1 MNIFDL
7 VNATNIAAYW
17 ETIAQ
22 QEAPYFGETIFP
34 NVRQVGM
41 TMDWLKGATGAPV
54 ALAPSA
60 LDTNVVPRGRK
71 GLSKLTQD
79 MAFFKESKYVDEKLR
94 QQLLML
100 GNSADQTLRDTIIA
114 HIFDDDIELIKGAA
128 LRREII
134 RMEALTTGKAKVT
147 GNGVD
152 MTIDYDMPTENIG
165 ASKVAWGD
173 AKGDPFEDFD
183 RITTQIGNKT
193 GATISRVVMNRVTW
207 NTLASNDA
215 IKSTLL
221 ASSASKTNVVLPK
234 SVIMTYLEDEYGLS
248 FAIYDKGYLGADGKL
263 VKFIPDGKAVF
274 MPAVDLGNTHF
285 GTTPE
290 EADLLSSNAAQVRI
304 VDTGVAVTTTT
315 KTDPVNVETKV
326 SMMSL
331 PSFEQADSVYVL
343 DTTAGATTTTNTSG
357 SGAASSTTT
366 GSGK

>member
-1 MNIFDL
+1 
-7 VNATNIAAYW
+7 
-17 ETIAQ
+17 
-22 QEAPYFGETIFP
+22 
-34 NVRQVGM
+34 
-41 TMDWLKGATGAPV
+41 
-54 ALAPSA
+54 
-60 LDTNVVPRGRK
+60 
-71 GLSKLTQD
+71 
-79 MAFFKESKYVDEKLR
+79 
-94 QQLLML
+94 
-100 GNSADQTLRDTIIA
+100 
-114 HIFDDDIELIKGAA
+114 
-128 LRREII
+128 
-134 RMEALTTGKAKVT
+134 
-147 GNGVD
+147 
-152 MTIDYDMPTENIG
+152 
-165 ASKVAWGD
+165 
-173 AKGDPFEDFD
+173 
-183 RITTQIGNKT
+183 
-193 GATISRVVMNRVTW
+193 MNRVTW

-248 FAIYDKGYLGADGKL
+248 FAIYDKGYLGPDGKL

>member
-22 QEAPYFGETIFP
+22 EQQPFLGETLFP

-41 TMDWLKGATGAPV
+41 EMDWLKGASGAPV

-60 LDTNVVPRGRK
+60 FDSNVVPRGRK
-71 GLSKLTQD
+71 GLTKLTQD
-79 MAFFKESKYVDEKLR
+79 LAFFKESKYVDEKLR

-114 HIFDDDIELIKGAA
+114 HIFDDDVELIQGAA
-128 LRREII
+128 LRREMI
-134 RMEALTTGKAKVT
+134 RMEALTTGFAHVS

-152 MTIDYDMPTENIG
+152 MTIDYDMPKENIG

-173 AKGDPFEDFD
+173 AKGNPFDDFT
-183 RITTQIGNKT
+183 RITDQIANKT
-193 GATISRVVMNRVTW
+193 GATITRVLMNRATW

-221 ASSASKTNVVLPK
+221 ANAASKTNVVLPK
-234 SVIMTYLEDEYGLS
+234 SAIMSYISDEYGLD
-248 FAIYDKGYLGADGKL
+248 FAIYDKGYVGTDGKFT
-263 VKFIPDGKAVF
+263 KFIPDGKAIF
-274 MPAVDLGNTHF
+274 MPAVDLGETHF

-290 EADLLSSNAAQVRI
+290 EADLLASSAAQVRI
-304 VDTGVAVTTTT
+304 VDTGVAVTTMT
-315 KTDPVNVETKV
+315 KADPVNVETKV

-331 PSFEQADSVYVL
+331 PSFEQADSVFIL
-343 DTTAGATTTTNTSG
+343 DTTAGATPAASTTSSTSTTTSG
-357 SGAASSTTT
+357 SS
-366 GSGK
+366 K